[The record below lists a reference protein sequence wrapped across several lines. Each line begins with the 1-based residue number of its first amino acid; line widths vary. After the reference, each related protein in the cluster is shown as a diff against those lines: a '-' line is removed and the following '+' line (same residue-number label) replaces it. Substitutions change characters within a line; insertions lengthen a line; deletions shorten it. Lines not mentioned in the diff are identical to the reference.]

1 MSSKRTLVR
10 GAAILSMDPQVGDF
24 GSGDILIEGDSIAAV
39 GRRLDVDPA
48 SVEIVDATDMIAIP
62 GFVDTHR
69 HIWQTQLRTVAID
82 WSLCDYVINMRS
94 VFAAFYK
101 PEDVFLG
108 NYIGCL
114 EALNSGITSIID
126 HCHVVNSPEHADEA
140 VRGMFESG
148 IGGIYCYGL
157 FRNAKHH
164 IGAPID
170 VGELIGEMFGDVE
183 DWRFD
188 DGKRVRDRY
197 FTDNGRVRFGVA
209 TNEYEFKPYDEVRSE
224 LKRIREME
232 PLRISLHMAMGALC
246 KDARIVEYFGQ
257 DGFLDER
264 CLFIH
269 GGGFTDKELKLLA
282 DHGCSISATPDTEM
296 QMGMG
301 HPVAHRFDSLGGRAS
316 IGIDIV
322 SNIAGDMFSQMRL
335 QLQAHRARLNARDEL
350 DGRMPGIVPLK
361 TRRALELATIGGA
374 IAAGLDS
381 ITGSLTPGKKADLV
395 LVSGRD
401 INTAPIIDPVGTVVF
416 YANPS
421 NVDSV
426 WVHGRPIKRDG
437 ALVGVDWP
445 AQREKLVASSKRVM
459 DQAQRI
465 PLEKIQNLWTA
476 LWHFDGRSAVLP
488 STNPNAAKR
497 PAPVN

>member
-1 MSSKRTLVR
+1 
-10 GAAILSMDPQVGDF
+10 MDPNVGDF
-24 GSGDILIEGDSIAAV
+24 GSGSILIDGEAIAAV
-39 GRRLDVDPA
+39 GRSIEVDPI
-48 SVEIVDATDMIAIP
+48 SVEIIDGRGLIAIP

-69 HIWQTQLRTVAID
+69 HIWQTQLRTTAID

-94 VFAAFYK
+94 VFAAFYR

-126 HCHVVNSPEHADEA
+126 HCHVVNSPDHADEA

-148 IGGIYCYGL
+148 IGGIFCYGL
-157 FRNAKHH
+157 FRNAKHQV
-164 IGAPID
+164 GAPID

-183 DWRFD
+183 DWRFE
-188 DGKRVRDRY
+188 DGARVRDRY
-197 FTDNGRVRFGVA
+197 FQREGRIRFGVA

-224 LKRIREME
+224 LTRIHRLE
-232 PLRISLHMAMGALC
+232 PHRISMHMAMGALC
-246 KDARIVEYFGQ
+246 KDARIVQYFAE

-264 CLFIH
+264 CLFVH
-269 GGGFTDKELKLLA
+269 GGGFTDAELRLMA
-282 DHGCSISATPDTEM
+282 DHGCAISSTPDTEM

-301 HPVAHRFDSLGGRAS
+301 HPVAYRFDKLGGRAS
-316 IGIDIV
+316 LGIDIV

-350 DGRMPGIVPLK
+350 EGRMPGIVSMK
-361 TRRALELATIGGA
+361 TRSALEMATIGGA
-374 IAAGLDS
+374 RAAGLDRV
-381 ITGSLTPGKKADLV
+381 IGSLTPGKKADIALI
-395 LVSGRD
+395 SGLD
-401 INTAPIIDPVGTVVF
+401 INTAPVIDPVGTVVF

-426 WVHGRPIKRDG
+426 WVHGRALKRNG
-437 ALVGVDWP
+437 ALVDVDWP
-445 AQREKLVASSKRVM
+445 RRRTQLLASSEHVM
-459 DQAQRI
+459 KNAQRI

-476 LWHFDGRSAVLP
+476 LWHFDRRSAIWPDKSGLRA
-488 STNPNAAKR
+488 S
-497 PAPVN
+497 PAVVA